1 MIIPFNEKYLECIQR
16 IPGGINILGNLN
28 LVKLHGNPKIEWN
41 REGTLYYTTSP
52 SSLVPQ
58 SYLALFDVDWTITFA
73 QKKLFPHWAPDD
85 IELLPGRQKILE
97 QIIKMGYTLIFVTN
111 QLVKGTTSKSDVNRM
126 ERVERITNFMS
137 KLSLP
142 CMVFIATG
150 DDNYRKP
157 NIGIWEK
164 IKEIV
169 PKIDYSFF
177 VGDFLGRP
185 QDFSDTDKKFAE
197 NIGIPWYSPE
207 EIFSPTKVVLPT
219 GKNLIITVGAPATG
233 KSSYSSKYLGNYTII
248 SSDNYKS
255 NKKKILGVLEGELRK
270 GVNGVVVDATNPRQE
285 DREVYYELA
294 HKYGYNIVVLY
305 FVRDGAGWNKLRVYD
320 RVPNVAYH
328 KFFSNLV
335 PPTRENTPGQIFL
348 IS

>member
-1 MIIPFNEKYLECIQR
+1 MIFPFNQKYLECVQQ
-16 IPGGINILGNLN
+16 IPGGINILGELN

-41 REGTLYYTTSP
+41 REGSLYYTTSP
-52 SSLVPQ
+52 SSLVAQ

-73 QKKLFPHWAPDD
+73 QKKLLPHWAPDD

-97 QIIKMGYTLIFVTN
+97 QLIKMGYTLIFVTN
-111 QLVKGTTSKSDVNRM
+111 QLVKGKTPKSDAARM
-126 ERVERITNFMS
+126 ERVERITNFMR

-157 NIGIWEK
+157 HTGIWEK
-164 IKEIV
+164 ISEMV

-177 VGDFLGRP
+177 VGDALGRP
-185 QDFSDTDKKFAE
+185 QDFADTDRKFAE

-207 EIFSPTKVVLPT
+207 DIFPPPRVVLPK
-219 GKNLIITVGAPATG
+219 GKNLVITVGAPGTG
-233 KSSYSSKYLGNYTII
+233 KSSYSLSLNYSVI

-255 NKKKILGVLEGELRK
+255 NKKKILAVLEDDLKK
-270 GVNGVVVDATNPRQE
+270 GVNGVVVDATNPKQE

-294 HKYGYNIVVLY
+294 QKYGYNIVVLY
-305 FVRDGAGWNKLRVYD
+305 FVRDGAGWNKLRGD
-320 RVPNVAYH
+320 NRVPTMAYH

-335 PPTRENTPGQIFL
+335 PPTRENTPGQVFL
-348 IS
+348 IP

>member
-1 MIIPFNEKYLECIQR
+1 MIFPFNQKYLECVQQ
-16 IPGGINILGNLN
+16 IPGGINILGDLN
-28 LVKLHGNPKIEWN
+28 LVKLHGNPNIEWN
-41 REGTLYYTTSP
+41 REGTLYYT

-58 SYLALFDVDWTITFA
+58 SYLALFDIDWTITFA
-73 QKKLFPHWAPDD
+73 QKKLVPHWAPDD

-97 QIIKMGYTLIFVTN
+97 QLIKTGYTLIFVTN
-111 QLVKGTTSKSDVNRM
+111 QLVKGTTPKSEVARM
-126 ERVERITNFMS
+126 ERVERITNFMR

-157 NIGIWEK
+157 HTGIWEK
-164 IKEIV
+164 IREMV

-177 VGDFLGRP
+177 VGDALGRP
-185 QDFSDTDKKFAE
+185 QDFADTDKKFAE

-207 EIFSPTKVVLPT
+207 EIFPPTTVILPK
-219 GKNLIITVGAPATG
+219 GKNLVITVGAPGTG
-233 KSSYSSKYLGNYTII
+233 KSSYSSKYLGNYIVI

-255 NKKKILGVLEGELRK
+255 NKKKILAVLEEELKK
-270 GVNGVVVDATNPRQE
+270 GANGVVVDATNPKQE

-294 HKYGYNIVVLY
+294 PKYGYNIVVLY
-305 FVRDGAGWNKLRVYD
+305 FVRDGAGWNKLRGD
-320 RVPNVAYH
+320 NRVPTQAYH

-335 PPTRENTPGQIFL
+335 PPTTENTPGQVFL